1 MTYARQLSYKGRNKL
16 MFSYSKATVVSIL
29 IHRLHVCPILVVI
42 GFVIMF
48 SLKAKNRDIY

>member
-1 MTYARQLSYKGRNKL
+1 

-48 SLKAKNRDIY
+48 SLKAKDRDIY